1 MITRKHFFSGL
12 VLCCFLFNAGLQA
25 QQRMDPEA
33 MVKKENEL
41 IFAEIEGLTDKQKEK
56 VTKINEDFAVAV
68 RDLIDNRTGDCQE
81 MREKMQALRQE
92 KEKSMQEVLTGVQFE
107 KYKTLMADM
116 RKERRDNRRSRR
128 SSRGTN

>member
-1 MITRKHFFSGL
+1 MVRKNFFSGL

-68 RDLIDNRTGDCQE
+68 RDLIDNRTGDRQE
-81 MREKMQALRQE
+81 MREKMKALRQE

>member
-1 MITRKHFFSGL
+1 MVRKNFFSGL

-56 VTKINEDFAVAV
+56 VTKINEDFADAV
-68 RDLIDNRTGDCQE
+68 RDLIDNRTGDRQE
-81 MREKMQALRQE
+81 MREKMKALRQE

>member
-1 MITRKHFFSGL
+1 MTRKHFFSGL
-12 VLCCFLFNAGLQA
+12 VLGCFLINAGLQA

-68 RDLIDNRTGDCQE
+68 RDLIDNRTGDRQE